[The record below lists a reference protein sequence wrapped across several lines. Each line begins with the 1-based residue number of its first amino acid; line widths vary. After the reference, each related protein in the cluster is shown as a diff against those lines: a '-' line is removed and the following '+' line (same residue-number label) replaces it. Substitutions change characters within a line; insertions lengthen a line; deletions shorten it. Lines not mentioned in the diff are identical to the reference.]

1 MAEDT
6 IKDLEQY
13 NVNKLSLL
21 SYILSIKVYFS
32 LLPVYKNELRD
43 ITSYGLTKFHITNIA
58 AVWKIPGMGNQ
69 NICW

>member
-21 SYILSIKVYFS
+21 SYILSVKVYFS

-43 ITSYGLTKFHITNIA
+43 ITSYGLTKFHITHIA
-58 AVWKIPGMGNQ
+58 AVWKRPGMGN
-69 NICW
+69 